1 MCASLALSACLPML
15 IPTPLQPIDL
25 PATDQILA
33 LQTSESLASSTIPPS
48 STPNT
53 PSSSPS
59 VTSTK
64 PTATET
70 QNPILLTL
78 TATLGT
84 GTATIIGTTTAGT
97 LYPLLGTATPSA
109 TRNPALLTPSQTSH
123 PQFYGTLPP
132 YVPSGKILLV
142 NKSDSDVYISL
153 QVTTTEGLKSIL
165 EYPVDQKVTSIAPAG
180 KYFYVAWVGG
190 KKITGSFRLDRDA
203 DIQLNILKD
212 KIVVRVP

>member
-1 MCASLALSACLPML
+1 MCASLVLSACIPSL
-15 IPTPLQPIDL
+15 IPTPAPPIDL
-25 PATDQILA
+25 AATAQILA
-33 LQTSESLASSTIPPS
+33 QQTSESLSSPTLSPS
-48 STPNT
+48 STPIT
-53 PSSSPS
+53 PSVSP
-59 VTSTK
+59 TFTATK
-64 PTATET
+64 QTATET
-70 QNPILLTL
+70 QNPVLLTL

-84 GTATIIGTTTAGT
+84 GTPRIQGTTTAGT
-97 LYPLLGTATPSA
+97 LYPMPSLATPSA
-109 TRNPALLTPSQTSH
+109 TRNPYSLTPIETSH

-190 KKITGSFRLDRDA
+190 KKITGSFRLDREA
-203 DIQLNILKD
+203 DIQLTILKD
-212 KIVVRVP
+212 KIVVREP